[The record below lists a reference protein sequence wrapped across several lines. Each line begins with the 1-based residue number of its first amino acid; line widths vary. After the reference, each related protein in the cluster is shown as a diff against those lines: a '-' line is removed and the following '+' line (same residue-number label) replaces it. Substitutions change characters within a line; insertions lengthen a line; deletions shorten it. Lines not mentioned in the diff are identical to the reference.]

1 MLRGP
6 DLNWLVTSLQT
17 LTISTRIMA
26 VWSRLLMQLIAT
38 SLIAITGVTGGYFT
52 QGNAN
57 TITTMG
63 ILVMHDIA
71 ITIIALFQWILAIIL
86 RYRRGNKLSTSVI
99 TQKVIS
105 AIIRFIIII
114 NLVITPMFT
123 SFKTRT
129 IITTG
134 TTIINVAIIIIT
146 LGNDLLGRFDYW
158 DYMTSGFLP
167 ISGESLEHLY
177 FYW

>member
-1 MLRGP
+1 
-6 DLNWLVTSLQT
+6 
-17 LTISTRIMA
+17 
-26 VWSRLLMQLIAT
+26 
-38 SLIAITGVTGGYFT
+38 
-52 QGNAN
+52 
-57 TITTMG
+57 
-63 ILVMHDIA
+63 
-71 ITIIALFQWILAIIL
+71 
-86 RYRRGNKLSTSVI
+86 
-99 TQKVIS
+99 
-105 AIIRFIIII
+105 
-114 NLVITPMFT
+114 MFT

-134 TTIINVAIIIIT
+134 TTITNVAVIIII

>member
-1 MLRGP
+1 
-6 DLNWLVTSLQT
+6 
-17 LTISTRIMA
+17 MA

-57 TITTMG
+57 MITTVG

-129 IITTG
+129 IITNG
-134 TTIINVAIIIIT
+134 TTITNVAIIIIT

-158 DYMTSGFLP
+158 DYMTSGFLS

>member
-1 MLRGP
+1 
-6 DLNWLVTSLQT
+6 
-17 LTISTRIMA
+17 
-26 VWSRLLMQLIAT
+26 
-38 SLIAITGVTGGYFT
+38 
-52 QGNAN
+52 
-57 TITTMG
+57 
-63 ILVMHDIA
+63 
-71 ITIIALFQWILAIIL
+71 
-86 RYRRGNKLSTSVI
+86 
-99 TQKVIS
+99 VIS
-105 AIIRFIIII
+105 AIIRFITII

-134 TTIINVAIIIIT
+134 TTIINVAIT
-146 LGNDLLGRFDYW
+146 RGNDLLGRFDYW